1 VKKNKLYI
9 FISIATLVCLLATAA
24 LCNKAGATEDEAP
37 TLKLE
42 ISEGPVFSKEDSTC
56 SYEIEAIVTGTPEPD
71 IEFAL
76 DDNVSLLATEK
87 AKVVLE
93 DSNSSYTLEA
103 TATNAEGS
111 TIASIN
117 LSWGCEE
124 EVASEEELEDEEET
138 TEDEE
143 EATEDEEEVE
153 EEQDNQGE
161 VLEGDP
167 FPPELSIFIY
177 EGPIYSAA
185 DDVCYYRI
193 ASELYGNPY
202 PELTWSKDDS
212 GSAFGYDKVQINL
225 KRGETYTLTATA
237 TNTEGTITRTIDL
250 EWGCDVEEVAGDSG
264 GDDAVENEN
273 EILEM
278 NLPLVNPET
287 VTLFKYSNGG
297 WGYNDSGIFP
307 GEGLADEVTTMGFI
321 SIDIT
326 SLASTNLEDA
336 VLTMNCLEIY
346 GDTSAFNKFYIGSLY
361 WGEKRPGIEE
371 YDSAINRKIAEY
383 PSSGNGNITC
393 DNPVLKEE
401 IQKAINQGKS
411 RFQLKV
417 YFSGSNINDQRD
429 GRYYSKSDI
438 ILAVK
443 YSK

>member
-1 VKKNKLYI
+1 
-9 FISIATLVCLLATAA
+9 
-24 LCNKAGATEDEAP
+24 
-37 TLKLE
+37 
-42 ISEGPVFSKEDSTC
+42 
-56 SYEIEAIVTGTPEPD
+56 
-71 IEFAL
+71 
-76 DDNVSLLATEK
+76 
-87 AKVVLE
+87 
-93 DSNSSYTLEA
+93 
-103 TATNAEGS
+103 
-111 TIASIN
+111 
-117 LSWGCEE
+117 
-124 EVASEEELEDEEET
+124 
-138 TEDEE
+138 
-143 EATEDEEEVE
+143 
-153 EEQDNQGE
+153 
-161 VLEGDP
+161 
-167 FPPELSIFIY
+167 
-177 EGPIYSAA
+177 
-185 DDVCYYRI
+185 
-193 ASELYGNPY
+193 
-202 PELTWSKDDS
+202 
-212 GSAFGYDKVQINL
+212 
-225 KRGETYTLTATA
+225 
-237 TNTEGTITRTIDL
+237 
-250 EWGCDVEEVAGDSG
+250 
-264 GDDAVENEN
+264 
-273 EILEM
+273 M